1 MFRLYFTKLYFVS
14 QSSKNTVQKFID
26 LLLIFCLHFFIR
38 SKMKDQKKAGNLTD
52 DSDSS
57 TKLIEMS
64 NMKSSSLSEC
74 LLEPTAFEVQEKEV
88 NTSFESNESDDGDSL
103 DMVESKNS
111 DQICKGKEDNMLD
124 PKDNNWSGE
133 DTAMR

>member
-1 MFRLYFTKLYFVS
+1 
-14 QSSKNTVQKFID
+14 
-26 LLLIFCLHFFIR
+26 
-38 SKMKDQKKAGNLTD
+38 MKDQKKAGNLTD

-57 TKLIEMS
+57 TKLIERS
-64 NMKSSSLSEC
+64 KMKSSSLSEC

-88 NTSFESNESDDGDSL
+88 NTSFESSESNESDDGDSL
-103 DMVESKNS
+103 DMVESKNC